1 VTASAVI
8 GPLLLSTIFLTAG
21 LAVAW
26 LNPEPLESDGPEKT
40 APAELATPA
49 PPTLAE
55 TEKVQRSPT
64 PLNPASLQIDVN
76 YAHEWVAG
84 WTDPALE
91 GEFGL
96 EVTPGCGFPFA
107 LEITEPP
114 VPTLPEE
121 ARACTTITA
130 ANVEIVPPGAIFRAG
145 EWIAFGDSF
154 GISPDAPFSGILDES
169 LIPFAFVQDDSPSSE
184 EGYRAVFY
192 LRLDQLD
199 LVVGDRLEHFVG
211 HSADG
216 EAQFRVVLR
225 RNPVLPENRLILEAR
240 LDDGSYA
247 STSETAQE
255 IWLPDGWNRIELRWT
270 ADESGEFVAS
280 VQGPPFEA
288 PPNFDG
294 LTNLANA
301 GGRVDSVRWGVV
313 GGALDATAGSLE
325 VDQFVSWR

>member
-1 VTASAVI
+1 
-8 GPLLLSTIFLTAG
+8 
-21 LAVAW
+21 
-26 LNPEPLESDGPEKT
+26 
-40 APAELATPA
+40 
-49 PPTLAE
+49 
-55 TEKVQRSPT
+55 
-64 PLNPASLQIDVN
+64 
-76 YAHEWVAG
+76 
-84 WTDPALE
+84 
-91 GEFGL
+91 
-96 EVTPGCGFPFA
+96 
-107 LEITEPP
+107 
-114 VPTLPEE
+114 
-121 ARACTTITA
+121 
-130 ANVEIVPPGAIFRAG
+130 
-145 EWIAFGDSF
+145 
-154 GISPDAPFSGILDES
+154 
-169 LIPFAFVQDDSPSSE
+169 
-184 EGYRAVFY
+184 
-192 LRLDQLD
+192 
-199 LVVGDRLEHFVG
+199 
-211 HSADG
+211 
-216 EAQFRVVLR
+216 VVLR